1 MNNGCI
7 LWADDEMELL
17 KAHIIFLNKKGYEVT
32 AVTNGADAIEECRK
46 RTFDL
51 IMLDEMMPGLTGL
64 ETLRA
69 RKKISWIRPLA
80 LR

>member
-51 IMLDEMMPGLTGL
+51 IML
-64 ETLRA
+64 RA

>member
-51 IMLDEMMPGLTGL
+51 IKERGRRYHGSGHWL
-64 ETLRA
+64 
-69 RKKISWIRPLA
+69 
-80 LR
+80 